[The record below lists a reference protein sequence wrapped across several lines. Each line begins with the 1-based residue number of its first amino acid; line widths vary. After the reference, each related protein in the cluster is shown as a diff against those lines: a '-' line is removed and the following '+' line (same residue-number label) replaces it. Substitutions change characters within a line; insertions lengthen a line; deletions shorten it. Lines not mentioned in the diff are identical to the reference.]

1 MQIIKNS
8 QTKCMNDEWYR
19 SNLMFDTISFKQI
32 SPLTQSVVF
41 WDSWMSVSQ
50 DKMIYSTE
58 KKHTRSMLHELI
70 YVFFSLFDSNA
81 NKQNILSVRFFQKL
95 FFMNEG
101 LWIYTLLNKH
111 TISEIIVVYRLTYWL
126 LKKKK
131 LLFRQEGPIHTCL
144 KPNPMSNLWVYKL
157 IFSIIAYIGL
167 KDSHYFNIIFKWA
180 Y

>member
-1 MQIIKNS
+1 
-8 QTKCMNDEWYR
+8 
-19 SNLMFDTISFKQI
+19 
-32 SPLTQSVVF
+32 
-41 WDSWMSVSQ
+41 MSVSQ

-101 LWIYTLLNKH
+101 LWIYTLLNRH
-111 TISEIIVVYRLTYWL
+111 TVSQIIVVYRLTD
-126 LKKKK
+126 LKNKKNK
-131 LLFRQEGPIHTCL
+131 KLLLFRQEGPIHTCL
-144 KPNPMSNLWVYKL
+144 KPNPMSILWIYKL
-157 IFSIIAYIGL
+157 IFSIITYIGL